1 MTHRPRLALLSSLLV
16 ALVSVASVTT
26 VSCGGG
32 EPESVGAY
40 IDSADRY
47 ARSVCECE
55 YNSLALLF
63 AGKTPYKSKEACLSD
78 LPANSAERGCV
89 EGLFGD
95 AVVDYSA
102 VLDCRADAYARSSTC
117 LNALTCTDTSRT
129 DCYDALDDEYKQCP
143 DLPNDVEKQ
152 LNDCLYN

>member
-1 MTHRPRLALLSSLLV
+1 MTHRLRLALLCSLL
-16 ALVSVASVTT
+16 APL
-26 VSCGGG
+26 SCGG
-32 EPESVGAY
+32 EKASVGDY
-40 IDSADRY
+40 IDGADSY

-63 AGKTPYKSKEACLSD
+63 AGKTPYGSTEECLAD

-95 AVVDYSA
+95 NAVDYSA
-102 VLDCRADAYARSSTC
+102 VLDCRADVFSRGSSC
-117 LNALTCTDTSRT
+117 LNALTCTDTART
-129 DCYDALDDEYKQCP
+129 GCYSDLNDDLDACP
-143 DLPNDVEKQ
+143 DLPDDVEKQ

>member
-1 MTHRPRLALLSSLLV
+1 MTHFLRLALLCSLL
-16 ALVSVASVTT
+16 APL
-26 VSCGGG
+26 SCGGG

-40 IDSADRY
+40 IDGADRY
-47 ARSVCECE
+47 ARSVCACE

-63 AGKTPYKSKEACLSD
+63 AGKGYGSTEECLAD

-95 AVVDYSA
+95 AAVDYSA
-102 VLDCRADAYARSSTC
+102 VLDCRADAYARTSTC
-117 LNALTCTDTSRT
+117 LNALTCTDTMRT
-129 DCYDALDDEYKQCP
+129 DCYGELKDDYDLCP
-143 DLPNDVEKQ
+143 TLPNDVEKQ